1 MSATGVRTAEWIVT
15 DLDGTLV
22 GRDLRIV
29 DANLAALRRFTGAG
43 GSVVVA
49 TGRSEESALPYY
61 RELGLAT
68 PAILYNGARIV
79 DLSTGAVLYRRCLS
93 AAAWARLTLLFDE
106 MPDGVWPVA
115 FSGGRAHIRSAGAA
129 PSAALAEYAR
139 RDRIALA
146 RVGSWG
152 ELPFDEI
159 IKVML
164 ICDRPGL
171 VGAAETALAGFA
183 ADPGTGVTL
192 VRSEATYL
200 EVLPAGAT
208 KGTALR
214 ELAALRGVPMDRI
227 AAIGDNPNDLDM
239 IQAAGLGAAV
249 GDGDPGVRAAADVVV
264 ADCAAGAVADLVA
277 RVMP

>member
-1 MSATGVRTAEWIVT
+1 MRTAEWIVT

-29 DANLAALRRFTGAG
+29 EANLAALRRFTGAG

-68 PAILYNGARIV
+68 PAILYNGARVV

-93 AAAWARLTLLFDE
+93 AAAWARLTLLFDR

-115 FSGGRAHIRSAGAA
+115 FSGGRAHVLADS
-129 PSAALAEYAR
+129 PALAEYAR
-139 RDRIALA
+139 RDRITLA
-146 RVGSWG
+146 RIGGWA

-159 IKVML
+159 VKVML

-171 VGAAETALAGFA
+171 VGAARTVLAGFA
-183 ADPGTGVTL
+183 ADPVAGVTL

-214 ELAALRGVPMDRI
+214 ELAGLCGVPMERI

-249 GDGDPGVRAAADVVV
+249 GDGDPAVRAAADVVV

-277 RVMP
+277 RIMP

>member
-29 DANLAALRRFTGAG
+29 EANLAALRRFTGAG

-115 FSGGRAHIRSAGAA
+115 FSGGRAHVRSE
-129 PSAALAEYAR
+129 SAALAEYAR
-139 RDRIALA
+139 RDRITLA

-152 ELPFDEI
+152 EPPFDEI

-183 ADPGTGVTL
+183 ADSGTGVTL

>member
-1 MSATGVRTAEWIVT
+1 MSATGVRTVEWIVT

-29 DANLAALRRFTGAG
+29 EPNLAALRRFTDAG

-49 TGRSEESALPYY
+49 TGRGEESALPYY

-68 PAILYNGARIV
+68 PAILYNGARVV
-79 DLSTGAVLYRRCLS
+79 DLASGAVLYRRCLS
-93 AAAWARLTLLFDE
+93 VAAWARLTLLFDE
-106 MPDGVWPVA
+106 LPAGVWPVV
-115 FSGGRAHIRSAGAA
+115 FSDGRAHVLAD
-129 PSAALAEYAR
+129 SAALREYAR
-139 RDRIALA
+139 RDRIGLV
-146 RVGSWG
+146 RIGSWG
-152 ELPFDEI
+152 ELPLDEI

-164 ICDRPGL
+164 ICERPAQ
-171 VGAAETALAGFA
+171 VGAAEAVLAGFA
-183 ADPGTGVTL
+183 GVLGSGVTL
-192 VRSEATYL
+192 VRSESTYL

-214 ELAALRGVPMDRI
+214 ELAAAQGVPMERV

-249 GDGDPGVRAAADVVV
+249 GDGDEGVRAAADIVV
-264 ADCAAGAVADLVA
+264 ADCALGAVADLVD
-277 RVMP
+277 RVMPRP

>member
-1 MSATGVRTAEWIVT
+1 MRTAEWIVT

-29 DANLAALRRFTGAG
+29 EANLAALRRFTGAG

-93 AAAWARLTLLFDE
+93 AAAWARLTLLFDG
-106 MPDGVWPVA
+106 MPDGVWPVV
-115 FSGGRAHIRSAGAA
+115 FSGGRAHVRSE
-129 PSAALAEYAR
+129 SAALAEYAR
-139 RDRIALA
+139 RDRIGLA
-146 RVGSWG
+146 RIGAWA

-171 VGAAETALAGFA
+171 VDAMQTGLADFA
-183 ADPGTGVTL
+183 ADPGAGVTL

-249 GDGDPGVRAAADVVV
+249 GDGDPAVRAAADVVV
-264 ADCAAGAVADLVA
+264 AGCAAGAVADLVA

>member
-61 RELGLAT
+61 RELGLTT

-115 FSGGRAHIRSAGAA
+115 FSGGRAHTRSE
-129 PSAALAEYAR
+129 SAALAEYAR
-139 RDRIALA
+139 RDRIGLA
-146 RVGSWG
+146 RTGSWG

-164 ICDRPGL
+164 ICDRPDL
-171 VGAAETALAGFA
+171 VDAAGTVLAGFA
-183 ADPGTGVTL
+183 SDAGTGVTL

-277 RVMP
+277 RVMA

>member
-29 DANLAALRRFTGAG
+29 AANLAALRRFTGAG

-79 DLSTGAVLYRRCLS
+79 DLSTNAVLYRRCLG

-115 FSGGRAHIRSAGAA
+115 FSGGRAHVRSE
-129 PSAALAEYAR
+129 PAALAEYAR
-139 RDRIALA
+139 RDRITLA
-146 RVGSWG
+146 RIGSWG

-164 ICDRPGL
+164 ICDRPEL